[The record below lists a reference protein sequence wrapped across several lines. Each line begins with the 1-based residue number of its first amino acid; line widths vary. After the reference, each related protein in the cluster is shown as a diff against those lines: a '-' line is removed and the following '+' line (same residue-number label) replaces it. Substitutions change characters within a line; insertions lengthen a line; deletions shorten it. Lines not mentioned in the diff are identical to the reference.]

1 MSGCTKLETITMNNV
16 QNIHKKSFYNC
27 SNLTV
32 SIPHTIAKIG
42 EEAFYK
48 VSKVK
53 GDIDMPNCGAML
65 ILGNNLTEVGEHA
78 FEKVKS
84 MQGNGVVLTSGN
96 NTKDIYKNI
105 ENTFPKNTSLYICN
119 EAYEQISS
127 NNYFRYRIRSIS
139 LTEPT
144 PKKELYVN
152 EPLYLN
158 KYYGLKVEFTNGT
171 ELVTYFKKSIFACNY
186 KDGTRFSSTGKKT
199 VKIQLGKTINEKE
212 RLVRYEITVK
222 NKPIKI
228 NEIQI
233 RNLPDKNEY
242 MVGDSLNTNGL
253 EVVGI
258 DTHGMG
264 ILLDKDQYTCS
275 PTSFKTPGTK
285 TITVRYKENPNLN
298 ATFNITVKPRYTAE
312 IISYPNKMTYK
323 VNEEL
328 DLKGLEVKVTYPKT
342 NLISEV
348 FTLDDI
354 DANPKNGTKLT
365 KVGTKTIKMTSKDGL
380 DLGSFN
386 VTVTKETKKVESI
399 KVKKNTPKRKSYIEG
414 ETLDISGL
422 KVIVHYTNGDT
433 ETIDKGFNTNPK
445 HGDTLNKNNKKV
457 YVSYEG
463 KETFYD
469 ITVEEKV
476 VTKIQPH
483 LKEGFKF
490 VYTEGEKLDLKNL
503 NLKVI
508 YNDRDDINDI
518 IEVVGNSNI
527 TTNPANG
534 DTLGDVGVTMVKI
547 NFK

>member
-105 ENTFPKNTSLYICN
+105 ENTFPKGIGLYIGN
-119 EAYEQISS
+119 EAYKQISF
-127 NNYFRYRIRSIS
+127 NNYFKYRIQSIS
-139 LTEPT
+139 LTEPE
-144 PKKELYVN
+144 PKEELYVN
-152 EPLYLN
+152 EPLDLDE
-158 KYYGLKVEFTNGT
+158 YGVKVKFTNET
-171 ELVTYFKKSIFACNY
+171 ELVTYFKKGIFACNY
-186 KDGTRFSSTGKKT
+186 KDETRFSSTGKKT
-199 VKIQLGKTINEKE
+199 VEIQFGKILNDGEPSVTHS
-212 RLVRYEITVK
+212 ITVK
-222 NKPIKI
+222 DNPINIK
-228 NEIQI
+228 EILI
-233 RNLPDKNEY
+233 RNLPDKIEY
-242 MVGDSLNTNGL
+242 MVGDSLNTKGL

-258 DTHGMG
+258 DTHGTE

-275 PTSFKTPGTK
+275 PTSLGTPGTK
-285 TITVRYKENPNLN
+285 TITVKYKQNTKLKT
-298 ATFNITVKPRYTAE
+298 TFKITVKPRYTAE
-312 IISYPNKMTYK
+312 ITSYPNKMTYT
-323 VNEEL
+323 VNEKL
-328 DLKGLEVKVTYPKT
+328 DLNGLEVKVTYPKT
-342 NLISEV
+342 NLIPEV

-354 DANPKNGTKLT
+354 NTEPKNDTKLT
-365 KVGTKTIKMTSKDGL
+365 KAGTQTIKMTSKDDRKL

-386 VTVTKETKKVESI
+386 VTVTKETKKVKSI
-399 KVKKNTPKRKSYIEG
+399 EVKSNTPKRKSYIEG

-445 HGDTLNKNNKKV
+445 HGATLNKNNKKV
-457 YVSYEG
+457 NVSYEG
-463 KETFYD
+463 KETSYG

-476 VTKIQPH
+476 VTRIQPQ
-483 LKEGFKF
+483 LKEGFRF

-503 NLKVI
+503 NLK
-508 YNDRDDINDI
+508 DM
-518 IEVVGNSNI
+518 S
-527 TTNPANG
+527 
-534 DTLGDVGVTMVKI
+534 
-547 NFK
+547 